1 MFSGIK
7 ESLTGKLVAAISVLI
22 LLGGG
27 FSMYIKIRT
36 EKKHSMETIL
46 ASIVSSSEL
55 MKSSVRDDMLAVR
68 MEGVQSTI
76 ESISTSESID
86 VVQILDH
93 TGRISYSSD
102 KEEIGRMVEME
113 SLTCFGCH
121 EDPMQPRESLLKEKQ
136 WTIEYEPYGYRVLTY
151 LEPIYNEP
159 DCYFSPCHFHPENK
173 KVLGLLKTD
182 FSLALFDSRMKEQII
197 ASSVIMFL
205 NVAVIAVILIII
217 LWRFILKPVYALS
230 RGMAEVSAGDLTA
243 KVAKPSNDELGRLA
257 QSFNQ
262 MIGDLRERTAALTR
276 TNVLLNQEVTVRKR
290 AEGETQKSQT
300 MLQAVFDGIS
310 DPLILLDGDM
320 MVKILNSAAIRYFR
334 VEPAEVIDCPSHR
347 IFKSA
352 ADPDSEGGIRAAVL
366 AQREVTFERQG
377 MMDPERLE
385 EVAVYPIKEEDGKT
399 VSTIIHITDITEAR
413 FMAKQFQR
421 NERLITVGLM
431 ASGVAHEVKNPLAII
446 DQKAGLLADILELS
460 PEFEYR
466 EKFLDA
472 LKSICNAVERSR
484 RIVVRHLE
492 YAKHVD
498 TKIEPTDLNRVLEE
512 VLEFLER
519 EAFHR
524 NINISLQFSPDLPTI
539 ESDKGQLQQVFLNII
554 KNAIEVVEDQGN
566 ITIATR
572 QQDQDT
578 VQVSIT
584 DDGAGMS
591 AETQEQIFK
600 PFFTSGKDTG
610 TGLGLYITHGIV
622 KQLGGR
628 ITVQSEE
635 GKGTTFIV
643 ELLRKVQRLK
653 IPAESSADT
662 P

>member
-1 MFSGIK
+1 
-7 ESLTGKLVAAISVLI
+7 
-22 LLGGG
+22 
-27 FSMYIKIRT
+27 MYIKVRT
-36 EKKHSMETIL
+36 EKKQAMDTIL

-55 MKSSVRDDMLAVR
+55 MKRSLRGDMLAVR

-76 ESISTSESID
+76 ESISTSESINA
-86 VVQILDH
+86 VQIIDH
-93 TGRISYSSD
+93 TGRISYSAD
-102 KEEIGRMVEME
+102 KGDIGQMVEME
-113 SLTCFGCH
+113 SLSCFGCH
-121 EDPMQPRESLLKEKQ
+121 EDPTKPRESLLEEKQ
-136 WTIEYEPYGYRVLTY
+136 WTIQYEPYGYRVLTY

-159 DCYFSPCHFHPENK
+159 DCYLSPCHVHPEDK
-173 KVLGLLKTD
+173 KVLGILKTD
-182 FSLALFDSRMKEQII
+182 FSLYLFDSRMKEQIV
-197 ASSVIMFL
+197 ASSVMMFL

-217 LWRFILKPVYALS
+217 LWRFILKPVTALS
-230 RGMAEVSAGDLTA
+230 QGMAEVSAGDLTA

-257 QSFNQ
+257 QSFNR
-262 MIGDLRERTAALTR
+262 MTGDLRERTAALTR
-276 TNVLLNQEVTVRKR
+276 TNVLLNQEITVRKR
-290 AEGETQKSQT
+290 AEGEIQKSQT

-310 DPLILLDGDM
+310 DPLILLNEDM
-320 MVKILNSAAIRYFR
+320 MVKILNSAALRYFR
-334 VEPAEVIDCPSHR
+334 VDPEEVIDRPSHQL
-347 IFKSA
+347 FKCTS
-352 ADPDSEGGIRAAVL
+352 DPDSEGGIRTAVM
-366 AQREVTFERQG
+366 AQREVKFERQG

-385 EVAVYPIKEEDGKT
+385 EVTVYPIKEEGSKT
-399 VSTIIHITDITEAR
+399 GSTIIHITDITEAR

-484 RIVVRHLE
+484 KIVVRHLE

-498 TKIEPTDLNRVLEE
+498 TKIEPTDLNRILEE

-524 NINISLQFSPDLPTI
+524 NININLNFSPDLPTI
-539 ESDKGQLQQVFLNII
+539 ESNRGQLQQVFLNII

-572 QQDQDT
+572 QKDQDT

-584 DDGAGMS
+584 DDGGGMS
-591 AETQEQIFK
+591 PETQEQIFK
-600 PFFTSGKDTG
+600 PFYTSGKASG

-622 KQLGGR
+622 EQLGGR

-635 GKGTTFIV
+635 GKGTTFVV
-643 ELLRKVQRLK
+643 ELLRQVQKMKR
-653 IPAESSADT
+653 ST
-662 P
+662 

>member
-1 MFSGIK
+1 MRNVFLGIK
-7 ESLTGKLVAAISVLI
+7 ESLTGKLIAAISVLA
-22 LLGGG
+22 LFGGG
-27 FSMYIKIRT
+27 FTMYIKIRT

-76 ESISTSESID
+76 ESISTSESIN

-102 KEEIGRMVEME
+102 KEEIGQMVEME

-121 EDPMQPRESLLKEKQ
+121 EDPTQPRESLMEEKQ
-136 WTIEYEPYGYRVLTY
+136 WTIQYEPYGYRVLTY

-182 FSLALFDSRMKEQII
+182 FSLANFDSRMKEQII

-205 NVAVIAVILIII
+205 NVAAIAIILIII
-217 LWRFILKPVYALS
+217 LWRFILKPVTALS
-230 RGMAEVSAGDLTA
+230 KGMAEVSAGDLTA
-243 KVAKPSNDELGRLA
+243 KVKEPSHDELGRLA
-257 QSFNQ
+257 QSFNR
-262 MIGDLRERTAALTR
+262 MTGDLRERTAALTR
-276 TNVLLNQEVTVRKR
+276 TNVLLNQEITVRKR
-290 AEGETQKSQT
+290 AEGEIQKSQT

-310 DPLILLDGDM
+310 DPLILLNEDM
-320 MVKILNSAAIRYFR
+320 MVKILNSAALRYFR
-334 VEPAEVIDCPSHR
+334 VDPEEVIDRPSHQL
-347 IFKSA
+347 FKCTS
-352 ADPDSEGGIRAAVL
+352 DPDSEGGIRTAVM
-366 AQREVTFERQG
+366 AQREVKFERQG

-385 EVAVYPIKEEDGKT
+385 EVTVYPIKEEGSKT
-399 VSTIIHITDITEAR
+399 GSTIIHITDITEAR

-484 RIVVRHLE
+484 KIVVRHLE

-524 NINISLQFSPDLPTI
+524 NINISLKFSPDLPTI

-584 DDGAGMS
+584 DDGCGMS
-591 AETQEQIFK
+591 SETQEQIFK
-600 PFFTSGKDTG
+600 PFFTSGKESG
-610 TGLGLYITHGIV
+610 TGLGLYIAHGIV
-622 KQLGGR
+622 EQLGGR

-643 ELLRKVQRLK
+643 ELPRTVQK
-653 IPAESSADT
+653 MKHSS
-662 P
+662 